1 LLDAIQH
8 DGLFVG
14 RRRRLSKEGGI
25 VRVGNPFLATAMAV
39 ASIQEFTDVYRSL
52 RTYTGVYGRIQ
63 EFTDV
68 YRSLRTVA
76 SCLRTVASI
85 QEFTGRDR

>member
-1 LLDAIQH
+1 LDAIQH

-63 EFTDV
+63 EFTDRSELFTDRSEYTGV
-68 YRSLRTVA
+68 YGQRPLGLLR
-76 SCLRTVASI
+76 
-85 QEFTGRDR
+85 